1 MINHEAAAAVAHEDL
16 AFDGVGNVPRGRCP
30 RVVGRSQSRL
40 PTRGESLFHHLF
52 DEQVECLLEDC
63 RQVSIRNSVP
73 EQILG
78 PAELVM
84 TRATPGELELE
95 RVLGE
100 RRNHGPAFLA
110 AHGGWRCE
118 GQNRRR
124 VRRRR
129 RNGDA
134 EGERGGLGRGIPRL
148 RKLAD
153 DGRDRGLRCKAR
165 NQLFDLALRLAGC
178 LRQHLFLVFASQVRR
193 ERA

>member
-1 MINHEAAAAVAHEDL
+1 MRVAEETDTVRAVNGSSRKPVEVIEFQGACLAAPTAMLVSETAAAAVALEDL
-16 AFDGVGNVPRGRCP
+16 AFDGIRNVPRGRSP
-30 RVVGRSQSRL
+30 RVAGRTRSRL

-110 AHGGWRCE
+110 AHGRWRCE

-129 RNGDA
+129 RN
-134 EGERGGLGRGIPRL
+134 
-148 RKLAD
+148 
-153 DGRDRGLRCKAR
+153 
-165 NQLFDLALRLAGC
+165 
-178 LRQHLFLVFASQVRR
+178 
-193 ERA
+193 